1 MRQRRPQRS
10 AWTFSLNLGA
20 GVSLASLCLAL
31 LGYGYAL
38 AVESTFG
45 IEESLFADGALD
57 YVRLSSLVVAFAI
70 SALSDG
76 LTSSA
81 FYVGLYDRFGLCA
94 WAATLL
100 WAVAL
105 LALRGSRWQRWL
117 LTSTVAAVH
126 RLSQHGVTR
135 GVVNAVVRGWMACR
149 WGLVS
154 LAAIW
159 VVLPGVVVV
168 LLALVGVPAVLVA
181 AVPLLGYEAGNRS
194 LQQWVVE
201 PEVCL
206 QPRSRDQRMDQG
218 RVERAKAS
226 QPAARKIRGVACVAI
241 REKGHPEWVQGRLVV
256 ANAQWA
262 VLFDPASGS
271 VKRVAVQNAEMVPVG
286 SLDVRHAPPHAALDA
301 QPRFTAGTATSR

>member
-1 MRQRRPQRS
+1 MRKRRPQRS
-10 AWTFSLNLGA
+10 AWTLPVNLGA

-45 IEESLFADGALD
+45 IQESLFADGALD

-70 SALSDG
+70 SALSDS

-81 FYVGLYDRFGLCA
+81 FYASLYDRFGLCA
-94 WAATLL
+94 WAATVL

-105 LALRGSRWQRWL
+105 LALQGSRWQRWL
-117 LTSTVAAVH
+117 LTSTVATVR
-126 RLSQHGVTR
+126 RLSQHSMVRGMVT
-135 GVVNAVVRGWMACR
+135 AVGRGWMACK

-159 VVLPGVVVV
+159 ALLPAVGLV
-168 LLALVGVPAVLVA
+168 LLALLCVPAVLVA

-206 QPRSRDQRMDQG
+206 QPRSRDQRMGQG
-218 RVERAKAS
+218 RVARAKAS
-226 QPAARKIRGVACVAI
+226 PPEAPKIKGVACLAI
-241 REKGHPEWVQGRLVV
+241 RENGRQEVVQGRLVV
-256 ANAQWA
+256 ATAQWA
-262 VLFDPASGS
+262 VLFDPTSGS
-271 VKRVAVQNAEMVPVG
+271 VKRVAVQNAEIVPMA
-286 SLDVRHAPPHAALDA
+286 SLDVHHAPPHAVHDA
-301 QPRFTAGTATSR
+301 TPRFTAGTATPR

>member
-1 MRQRRPQRS
+1 MRQRRTQRS
-10 AWTFSLNLGA
+10 AWTFSVNLGA

-45 IEESLFADGALD
+45 IQESLFADGALD

-70 SALSDG
+70 SALSDS

-126 RLSQHGVTR
+126 RLSQHVVTR
-135 GVVNAVVRGWMACR
+135 SVVNAVVRGWD
-149 WGLVS
+149 
-154 LAAIW
+154 
-159 VVLPGVVVV
+159 GVQ
-168 LLALVGVPAVLVA
+168 VGAGFSGSH
-181 AVPLLGYEAGNRS
+181 LG
-194 LQQWVVE
+194 
-201 PEVCL
+201 C
-206 QPRSRDQRMDQG
+206 
-218 RVERAKAS
+218 
-226 QPAARKIRGVACVAI
+226 AARG
-241 REKGHPEWVQGRLVV
+241 
-256 ANAQWA
+256 
-262 VLFDPASGS
+262 SGC
-271 VKRVAVQNAEMVPVG
+271 
-286 SLDVRHAPPHAALDA
+286 AA
-301 QPRFTAGTATSR
+301 RAGWRARRAGGCGALAGL